1 MWNNNNLLL
10 FYPYFPYFEFPSTPP
25 LANSVLQS
33 VAAQLWIKKGGGIL
47 SRWSE
52 LWTSILLFNIMLSD
66 RQDNGRVGDWHKHED
81 KRVGCYTGNSLWWI
95 MTTLQNMFFL
105 FFHLRLYDSFLL
117 LWGSLTS
124 KIKNEVNDSSIIR
137 CLHACNWVH
146 LNVFWCYYLFKE
158 SGKKLTP
165 LCGPGYTG
173 LKNLGNR

>member
-1 MWNNNNLLL
+1 MVNPPTRMQPHLCTSDTSWLRYYKEVPSQSDGVGVAIQSLHYHQIDRLLQKNIIWNNNNLFL
-10 FYPYFPYFEFPSTPP
+10 FYPSFPYFEFPPPPP

-52 LWTSILLFNIMLSD
+52 LWTLILLFNIMLSD

-95 MTTLQNMFFL
+95 MTTLQNVFFL

-117 LWGSLTS
+117 L
-124 KIKNEVNDSSIIR
+124 
-137 CLHACNWVH
+137 
-146 LNVFWCYYLFKE
+146 FKDKE
-158 SGKKLTP
+158 
-165 LCGPGYTG
+165 
-173 LKNLGNR
+173 